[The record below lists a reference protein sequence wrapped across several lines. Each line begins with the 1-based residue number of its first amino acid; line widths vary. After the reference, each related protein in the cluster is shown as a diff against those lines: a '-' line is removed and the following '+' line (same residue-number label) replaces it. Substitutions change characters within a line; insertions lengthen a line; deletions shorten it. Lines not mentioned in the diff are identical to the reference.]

1 MALNN
6 QVVANK
12 MVMST
17 GKISDSNTHLN
28 ITREDVLLVAQ
39 QLADMLHCAVTIAR
53 V

>member
-1 MALNN
+1 MASNN

-12 MVMST
+12 MVMSM

-28 ITREDVLLVAQ
+28 ITREDVLLVMQ
-39 QLADMLHCAVTIAR
+39 QLADMLRRAVTVAM

>member
-1 MALNN
+1 MASNN

-39 QLADMLHCAVTIAR
+39 QLADTLRRAVTVAT